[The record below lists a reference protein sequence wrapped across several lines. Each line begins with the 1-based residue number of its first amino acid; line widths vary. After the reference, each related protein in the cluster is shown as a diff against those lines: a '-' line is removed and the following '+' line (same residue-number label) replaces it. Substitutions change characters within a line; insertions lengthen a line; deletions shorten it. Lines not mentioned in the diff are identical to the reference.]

1 MKVLVLI
8 LALSALSSV
17 GSQRWSG
24 GGWEDEEGSGCGDEG
39 SACADD
45 RDDEDEDEPSGDW
58 ESSAAGP
65 QEHSYEDDI
74 GDKAFFE
81 EEDYQAA
88 LDNYSEEMYDDTFT
102 KPDLA
107 ANTDVTIRKF
117 VNTNLGQSSSMYEDT
132 LTINSREVFKKAAND
147 KPSSGVEVLVNS
159 VSTPIPKLATT
170 NSGES
175 SRIDCL
181 LLVLVLTVHWLFQ
194 RFSTP
199 RRLRRLVQIRRP
211 AHLH

>member
-8 LALSALSSV
+8 LALSALSSL

-24 GGWEDEEGSGCGDEG
+24 GGWDDEEGSGCGDEG
-39 SACADD
+39 SACSDD
-45 RDDEDEDEPSGDW
+45 RDDDDDDEEPSGDW

-65 QEHSYEDDI
+65 QENSYEDDT
-74 GDKAFFE
+74 GDNAFY

-117 VNTNLGQSSSMYEDT
+117 VNTNLEQSSSMYDDT
-132 LTINSREVFKKAAND
+132 LTTNSREVFKKAAND
-147 KPSSGVEVLVNS
+147 KPSSGVEVLEDS
-159 VSTPIPKLATT
+159 VSRPMPKLATT
-170 NSGES
+170 YSGQS
-175 SRIDCL
+175 SRINCL
-181 LLVLVLTVHWLFQ
+181 LLVLVLTVHWLFL

>member
-24 GGWEDEEGSGCGDEG
+24 GGWEDEEEGSGCGDEG
-39 SACADD
+39 SACPDD
-45 RDDEDEDEPSGDW
+45 PDNDEEPSGDW
-58 ESSAAGP
+58 ESSAGGP

-74 GDKAFFE
+74 GANAFF

-117 VNTNLGQSSSMYEDT
+117 VNTNLGHSSRMYDDT
-132 LTINSREVFKKAAND
+132 ITTNSREVFKEAAND
-147 KPSSGVEVLVNS
+147 KPSSRVEVLVNS
-159 VSTPIPKLATT
+159 ASPPIPKLATT
-170 NSGES
+170 NSGQS
-175 SRIDCL
+175 SRINYL
-181 LLVLVLTVHWLFQ
+181 LLVLVLTVHWLFL

>member
-1 MKVLVLI
+1 MLVLI
-8 LALSALSSV
+8 LALSALSSL

-24 GGWEDEEGSGCGDEG
+24 GGWEDEEGSGCGGEG
-39 SACADD
+39 SACEDD
-45 RDDEDEDEPSGDW
+45 RDDDDDEEPSGDW
-58 ESSAAGP
+58 ESSAGGP
-65 QEHSYEDDI
+65 QEHSYEDDTE
-74 GDKAFFE
+74 DNAFF

-132 LTINSREVFKKAAND
+132 ITTNSREVFKEAAND
-147 KPSSGVEVLVNS
+147 KPSSGVEELEDT
-159 VSTPIPKLATT
+159 VSRPIPKLATT
-170 NSGES
+170 NSGQS
-175 SRIDCL
+175 SKINCL
-181 LLVLVLTVHWLFQ
+181 LLVLVLTVHWLFL
-194 RFSTP
+194 RFSRT

>member
-1 MKVLVLI
+1 MLVLI

-24 GGWEDEEGSGCGDEG
+24 GGWDDEEGSGSGDEG
-39 SACADD
+39 SACEDD
-45 RDDEDEDEPSGDW
+45 RDDDDDDDEEPSGDW

-74 GDKAFFE
+74 GANAFF

-117 VNTNLGQSSSMYEDT
+117 VNTNLEQSSSMYDDT
-132 LTINSREVFKKAAND
+132 VTTNSREVFKEAAND
-147 KPSSGVEVLVNS
+147 KPSSGVEVLVIS
-159 VSTPIPKLATT
+159 VTRPIPNLATR
-170 NSGES
+170 NSGQS
-175 SRIDCL
+175 SRINCL
-181 LLVLVLTVHWLFQ
+181 LLVLVLTVHWLFL

>member
-1 MKVLVLI
+1 MLVLI
-8 LALSALSSV
+8 LALSSV

-24 GGWEDEEGSGCGDEG
+24 GGWDDEEEGSGCGDEG
-39 SACADD
+39 SACEDD
-45 RDDEDEDEPSGDW
+45 RDDEDDEEPSGDW
-58 ESSAAGP
+58 ESSAGGR
-65 QEHSYEDDI
+65 QENSYEDDI
-74 GDKAFFE
+74 GDNAFF

-117 VNTNLGQSSSMYEDT
+117 VNTNLEQSSSMYDDT
-132 LTINSREVFKKAAND
+132 VTTNSREVFKEAAND
-147 KPSSGVEVLVNS
+147 KPSSGVEVLEDS
-159 VSTPIPKLATT
+159 ASPPIPKLATT
-170 NSGES
+170 NSGQS
-175 SRIDCL
+175 SRINCL
-181 LLVLVLTVHWLFQ
+181 LLILVLTVHWLFL

-211 AHLH
+211 AYLH

>member
-1 MKVLVLI
+1 MKVLVLL

-45 RDDEDEDEPSGDW
+45 RDDDDEDESSGDW
-58 ESSAAGP
+58 ESSAGGP

-74 GDKAFFE
+74 GDNAFFE

-102 KPDLA
+102 KPDLG

-117 VNTNLGQSSSMYEDT
+117 VNTNLGRSSSMYEDIIT
-132 LTINSREVFKKAAND
+132 TNSGEVFKNAAND
-147 KPSSGVEVLVNS
+147 KPSSGVKVLIDS
-159 VSTPIPKLATT
+159 VSRPIPKHATT
-170 NSGES
+170 SSGQS
-175 SRIDCL
+175 SRINCL
-181 LLVLVLTVHWLFQ
+181 LLVLVLTVHWLFL

-199 RRLRRLVQIRRP
+199 RRMRRLVQIRRP

>member
-1 MKVLVLI
+1 MLVLI

-24 GGWEDEEGSGCGDEG
+24 GGWDEEEGSGCGDEG
-39 SACADD
+39 SACAAD
-45 RDDEDEDEPSGDW
+45 RDDEDDEETSGDW
-58 ESSAAGP
+58 ESSAGGP

-74 GDKAFFE
+74 EDNAFF

-117 VNTNLGQSSSMYEDT
+117 VNTNLDQSSSMYDDT
-132 LTINSREVFKKAAND
+132 VTTNSREVFKEAAND

-159 VSTPIPKLATT
+159 ASRPIPQLATT
-170 NSGES
+170 NSGQS
-175 SRIDCL
+175 SRINCL
-181 LLVLVLTVHWLFQ
+181 LLVLVLTVHWLFL

>member
-1 MKVLVLI
+1 MLVLI

-24 GGWEDEEGSGCGDEG
+24 GGWDHEEGSGCGDEG

-45 RDDEDEDEPSGDW
+45 RDDEDDEEPSGDW
-58 ESSAAGP
+58 ESSAGGA

-74 GDKAFFE
+74 GANAFF

-117 VNTNLGQSSSMYEDT
+117 VNTNLEQSSSMYDDT
-132 LTINSREVFKKAAND
+132 VTTNSREVFKEAAND
-147 KPSSGVEVLVNS
+147 KPSSRVEVLVNS
-159 VSTPIPKLATT
+159 ASPPIPKLATT
-170 NSGES
+170 SSGQS
-175 SRIDCL
+175 SRINCL
-181 LLVLVLTVHWLFQ
+181 LLILVLTVHWLFL

-199 RRLRRLVQIRRP
+199 RRLVQIRRP

>member
-45 RDDEDEDEPSGDW
+45 RDDEDDDEPSGDW
-58 ESSAAGP
+58 ESSAGGP

-74 GDKAFFE
+74 GDNAFFE

-107 ANTDVTIRKF
+107 VNTDVTIRKF
-117 VNTNLGQSSSMYEDT
+117 VNTNLGQSSSMYDDT
-132 LTINSREVFKKAAND
+132 ITTNSREVFKEAAND
-147 KPSSGVEVLVNS
+147 KPSSGVEVLIDS
-159 VSTPIPKLATT
+159 VSRPIPKLTTT

-175 SRIDCL
+175 SRINCL
-181 LLVLVLTVHWLFQ
+181 LLVLVLTVHWLFL

>member
-17 GSQRWSG
+17 GSLRWSG
-24 GGWEDEEGSGCGDEG
+24 GGWDEEEASGCRDEG

-45 RDDEDEDEPSGDW
+45 RDDEDDEEPSGDW
-58 ESSAAGP
+58 ESSAGGP

-74 GDKAFFE
+74 GANAFF

-132 LTINSREVFKKAAND
+132 ITTNSREVFKEAAND
-147 KPSSGVEVLVNS
+147 KPSSGVEVLLDS
-159 VSTPIPKLATT
+159 VSRPIPKLATT
-170 NSGES
+170 NSGQS
-175 SRIDCL
+175 SKISCL
-181 LLVLVLTVHWLFQ
+181 LLVLVLTVHWLFL

>member
-24 GGWEDEEGSGCGDEG
+24 GGWDDEEGSGCGDEG
-39 SACADD
+39 SACEDD
-45 RDDEDEDEPSGDW
+45 RDDEDGDEPSGDW
-58 ESSAAGP
+58 ESSAGGA

-74 GDKAFFE
+74 GANAFF

-117 VNTNLGQSSSMYEDT
+117 VNTNLGQSASMYHDT
-132 LTINSREVFKKAAND
+132 FTTNSREVFKEAAND
-147 KPSSGVEVLVNS
+147 KPSSGVEVLEDS
-159 VSTPIPKLATT
+159 VSRPIPKLATT
-170 NSGES
+170 NSGQS
-175 SRIDCL
+175 SRINCL
-181 LLVLVLTVHWLFQ
+181 LLVLVLTVHWLFL
-194 RFSTP
+194 RFSRT